1 MRPVVFSLSIS
12 LDGYME
18 GPGGDISW
26 HLVDEELHHHMNEW
40 LGRAGAF
47 LEGRVTYELMAEY
60 WPTADKDPASTP
72 AEVEFAGIWRE
83 MPKIVYSRTLERV
96 EDEKATIVRD
106 VVADDVRVL
115 KAQPGGDLVVGGP
128 RLAAEF
134 LRQGLVDE
142 FRVYVHPVLIGEGTP
157 MFPRSELRMD
167 LRQLETRTFGNG
179 VVLLR
184 YERREFT
191 ERP

>member
-1 MRPVVFSLSIS
+1 MRRVVFSLSIS

-26 HLVDEELHHHMNEW
+26 HLVDEELHRHMNEW
-40 LGRAGAF
+40 LGGAGAF
-47 LEGRVTYELMAEY
+47 LEGRVTFELMADY
-60 WPTADKDPASTP
+60 WPTADQNPASPP
-72 AEVEFAGIWRE
+72 AEVEFAEIWRR

-96 EDEKATIVRD
+96 EDEKATVARD
-106 VVADDVRVL
+106 VVADEVMAL

-157 MFPRSELRMD
+157 MFPRSELHTA
-167 LRQLETRTFGNG
+167 LRTVETRTFGNG

-184 YERREFT
+184 YELV
-191 ERP
+191 PAAS